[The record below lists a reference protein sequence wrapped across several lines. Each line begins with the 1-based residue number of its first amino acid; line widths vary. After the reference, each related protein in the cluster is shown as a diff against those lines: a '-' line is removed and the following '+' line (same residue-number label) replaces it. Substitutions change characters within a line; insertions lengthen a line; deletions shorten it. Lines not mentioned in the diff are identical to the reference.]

1 MVSTLSMGN
10 DRGPVS
16 GARPLTM
23 HPAGAPLSSIVFR
36 HVGAQ
41 IAEGVLPPGLPIDDR
56 IIGDELGVSRT
67 PVREG
72 LQRLE
77 RIGLVEFSPGRFT
90 RVTPLTAQ
98 DVQDWYVFAGTQVV
112 ALIDAVVANL
122 EESIRLH
129 AASIVD
135 EVARHVDEPEH
146 FTRSYLTLYNYLL
159 AQGGTSVHRT
169 ILGETTFALAR
180 ALRAG
185 THDADTSGL
194 TAQHLRLLG
203 DALRSG
209 DRDLAVDSARAVHL
223 ALGRTTEGGRRTP

>member
-1 MVSTLSMGN
+1 MTWTGSRT
-10 DRGPVS
+10 DT
-16 GARPLTM
+16 ARTLTM
-23 HPAGAPLSSIVFR
+23 HPTGAALSSIVFR

-41 IAEGVLPPGLPIDDR
+41 IAEGVMPPGVPIEDR

-98 DVQDWYVFAGTQVV
+98 DVQDWYAFAGTQVV
-112 ALIDAVVANL
+112 ALIDAVMANR
-122 EESIRLH
+122 EESIRMH

-135 EVARHVDEPEH
+135 EVARCVNEPER
-146 FTRSYLTLYNYLL
+146 FTRSYLTLYDYLL
-159 AQGGTSVHRT
+159 VHGGSSVHRT

-185 THDADTSGL
+185 THDADSSRH
-194 TAQHLRLLG
+194 TAQHLRSLG

-209 DRDLAVDSARAVHL
+209 DRDLAVNTARAVHL
-223 ALGRTTEGGRRTP
+223 TLARAPENGRRTP